1 MQYLESKQY
10 FPMSNFRTLN
20 EMLDRTFRDYAGQ
33 TAVVYRLRPADKPT
47 VKSYS
52 LMQHDYLALQQ
63 GLAAE
68 LPAIPV
74 GERRV
79 AISGENSYFW
89 MLTYL
94 AAVTGLGTVIPLD
107 RLLQPEETMGLLRRS
122 RADTLVCDA
131 AIYLKLSE
139 ANVWAN
145 LPDLHKIIVMLPE
158 RLSGGQQA
166 ELEQERAVRGASL
179 RLFADVLTAGETISF
194 SGQSRPIPL
203 PDLEASLILIFTS
216 GTTANSK
223 GVLLSHR
230 SIGANL
236 QGLEGFVTLPHA
248 VRLLSVLP
256 LNHAFENTCGFLFAL
271 DIGAEIYIS
280 DGIRYIQ
287 QNMKEY
293 KIQMMIG
300 VPAIFES
307 FHKRIMAT
315 AAKGG
320 QLKKL
325 KLGLKISR
333 FLMKIG
339 IDRRRKIFASVHEAL
354 GGEFS
359 VAIAGAAPMNLE
371 IINFFEDIGVR
382 IIQGYG
388 LTETSPVV
396 AGCNTQLFVAG
407 TVGVALPGVE
417 VAVASEQA
425 GEEGEIL
432 IRGPIVM
439 NGYYDDPIATA
450 EVMDK
455 DGWFHS
461 GDLGTI
467 DPATGCLTIK
477 GRLKSV
483 IVLESGR
490 KVFPEELEQL
500 INQSGQSF
508 VKDSL
513 VFGQTDEQGKV
524 AVAVKLVLDK
534 EGLETL
540 RSEGDNRTLQERL
553 DDLIKQV
560 NASIPPFKR
569 INSYFFSF
577 QDMIRTTT
585 LKVKRSAEM
594 EALRRELE
602 ESGLRFKEL
611 AGKNIDELFL
621 TSDPEPEAAT

>member
-10 FPMSNFRTLN
+10 FPISDFSTLN
-20 EMLDRTFRDYAGQ
+20 EMFDRTFLEHAEQ
-33 TAVVYRLRPADKPT
+33 TAVIYRLTPAEPPT
-47 VKSYS
+47 RKSYK
-52 LMQHDYLALQQ
+52 LMQADYLALQQ
-63 GLAAE
+63 GLLSG
-68 LPAIPV
+68 LPEVPA
-74 GERRV
+74 GERRI

-89 MLTYL
+89 MLSYL

-107 RLLQPEETMGLLRRS
+107 RLLQPEETIGLLQRS
-122 RADTLVCDA
+122 RADTLLVDA
-131 AIYLKLSE
+131 SIYLKLCASD
-139 ANVWAN
+139 AWAS
-145 LPDLHKIIVMLPE
+145 LPHLKSVVVMLPE
-158 RLSGGQQA
+158 RLGTSQSA
-166 ELEQERAVRGASL
+166 ELARELEANPQGLHLFSAVLQEGYKLAS
-179 RLFADVLTAGETISF
+179 
-194 SGQSRPIPL
+194 SGQSRRIPL
-203 PDLEASLILIFTS
+203 PDPEASLILIFTS

-230 SIGANL
+230 SIGANM
-236 QGLEGFVTLPHA
+236 QGLEGFVKLPEA

-271 DIGAEIYIS
+271 NLGAEIYIS

-287 QNMKEY
+287 QNMAEY

-300 VPAIFES
+300 VPAIFEA
-307 FHKRIMAT
+307 FHKRILAT
-315 AAKGG
+315 AAKSG

-333 FLMKIG
+333 FLRRLG
-339 IDRRRKIFASVHEAL
+339 IDKRRQIFASVHEAL
-354 GGEFS
+354 GGDFS
-359 VAIAGAAPMNLE
+359 MAIAGAAPMNLE

-382 IIQGYG
+382 IMQGYG

-407 TVGVALPGVE
+407 SVGVAIPGIE
-417 VAVASEQA
+417 VAVASETL

-432 IRGPIVM
+432 VRGPIVM
-439 NGYYDDPIATA
+439 NGYYEDPVATA
-450 EVMDK
+450 EVIDQ
-455 DGWFHS
+455 DGWFHT
-461 GDLGTI
+461 GDLGAI

-500 INQSGQSF
+500 INQTGQAF

-513 VFGQTDEQGKV
+513 VFGQTDEQGNV
-524 AVAVKLVLDK
+524 AVAVKLVIDK
-534 EGLETL
+534 ESSNLK
-540 RSEGDNRTLQERL
+540 ERL
-553 DDLIKQV
+553 DELIRSV
-560 NASIPPFKR
+560 NALIPPFKR

-585 LKVKRSAEM
+585 LKVKRTAEI
-594 EALRRELE
+594 EALFRELE
-602 ESGLRFKEL
+602 ERGLRFKEI
-611 AGKNIDELFL
+611 AGQNIDELFME
-621 TSDPEPEAAT
+621 TEAGTAG